1 MAVLLLRK
9 VIRYVIS
16 SSPFPCLKKDF
27 INHTLMCYFNKG
39 IHKTDLLIHH
49 FGESLTN

>member
-9 VIRYVIS
+9 VIRYVMRTNHFS
-16 SSPFPCLKKDF
+16 DLKQEFKHHLL
-27 INHTLMCYFNKG
+27 ICYFNKG

-49 FGESLTN
+49 FGEPLTT

>member
-9 VIRYVIS
+9 VIRYVIRS
-16 SSPFPCLKKDF
+16 CLFPYLKRVF
-27 INHTLMCYFNKG
+27 INHTLICYFNKD

-49 FGESLTN
+49 FDESLTT